1 MTKNINTENLH
12 NSIIRPNTKFKK
24 PERLFKYDNLRGFA
38 IILVVFFH
46 VLDSFFQFPFYRSLG
61 QISLVIAMP
70 LLFFISGYFS
80 KVDENTQ
87 IKAFNGLFIPFV
99 LFCTLWIAFSFFV
112 FGSDLPKTPYLV
124 PAAGLW
130 YLITLFFMRSFLPV
144 FTKIKHVF
152 WIMVA
157 LALLIGLVSL
167 KSNFLGILKGLYY
180 LPIFMLGYYFKNS
193 DDYLNSI
200 NVKLKNILL
209 KLRDFIVNN
218 KLLIII
224 FLGLFLLALSFIFS
238 DFPKN
243 FFSFEKGY
251 VQLDLGKKIGMLMRT
266 LTLFSS
272 IIIVILLTYLMP
284 NKKTFLTK
292 IGVNS
297 LAIYILHFYF
307 TRSLKNFFLDSSL
320 GQFLF
325 TNSYLAFLYVIIVTA
340 FIVFIL
346 SRDIV
351 TIYMK
356 KFIDFFVNLV
366 VKPN

>member
-1 MTKNINTENLH
+1 
-12 NSIIRPNTKFKK
+12 
-24 PERLFKYDNLRGFA
+24 
-38 IILVVFFH
+38 
-46 VLDSFFQFPFYRSLG
+46 
-61 QISLVIAMP
+61 
-70 LLFFISGYFS
+70 
-80 KVDENTQ
+80 
-87 IKAFNGLFIPFV
+87 
-99 LFCTLWIAFSFFV
+99 
-112 FGSDLPKTPYLV
+112 
-124 PAAGLW
+124 
-130 YLITLFFMRSFLPV
+130 MRSFLPV
-144 FTKIKHVF
+144 FAKIKHVF

-157 LALLIGLVSL
+157 LALLIGLISL
-167 KSNFLGILKGLYY
+167 KSNFLGILKGFYY
-180 LPIFMLGYYFKNS
+180 LPIFMLGYYFRNS

-218 KLLIII
+218 KVLIII

-238 DFPKN
+238 DFPSG

-251 VQLDLGKKIGMLMRT
+251 TQLDLGKKIGMLMRI

-325 TNSYLAFLYVIIVTA
+325 TNPYLAFLYVTIVTV